1 MRRTHELSRL
11 GHLSLHT
18 FVKRNIKSLRRKKN
32 QYTSVRKKI
41 VYLRI
46 TNDNL
51 RYRLTAST
59 TKMKVLLAN
68 DGSKI
73 AKDALECKSIQSS
86 RLFSFKMVQTNSR
99 PFSHRVP
106 TEPSHGRQQTIHSTR
121 R

>member
-1 MRRTHELSRL
+1 M
-11 GHLSLHT
+11 
-18 FVKRNIKSLRRKKN
+18 KRNIKSLRRKKISTH
-32 QYTSVRKKI
+32 QCVKKI

-86 RLFSFKMVQTNSR
+86 GLFSLKVVQTNSR

-106 TEPSHGRQQTIHSTR
+106 TEPSQGRQQTLHSTR
-121 R
+121 RRQSVRV